1 MSKLFCNF
9 AAAMK
14 RSMKNH
20 IMVYAA
26 LACFLLCGCQALE
39 KKQQS
44 GAAVELNGHYL
55 YRSTLDSLTLGMNSE
70 DSLRAAQQYIR
81 QWAQDILLYDEAMSR
96 TNPQIESMVEDYR
109 RTLYAQA
116 YEERLV
122 DRRMSKNIMDST
134 VVALYQ
140 QMPERFKLDESI
152 MKGMLVVVPSDAPN
166 IPKLRQWMSAQS
178 LDKIEKYAYQN
189 ASGYELF
196 ADQWKTTTEIM
207 RLLPIERADLESK
220 LKTENHIEMPDSTKI
235 YLLQIT
241 EKYTRGE
248 AMPVEY
254 ARSEIEKIILN
265 ARQVEFMRKE
275 RERLYNEAIQKRKI
289 HFYEN

>member
-1 MSKLFCNF
+1 
-9 AAAMK
+9 MK
-14 RSMKNH
+14 RTW
-20 IMVYAA
+20 IIVAA
-26 LACFLLCGCQALE
+26 LACLSLYGCQAFE

-70 DSLRAAQQYIR
+70 DSLRAAQLFIR
-81 QWAQDILLYDEAMSR
+81 QWAQDILLYDATMSH
-96 TNPQIESMVEDYR
+96 TNAQIETMVEDYR

-122 DRRMSKNIMDST
+122 ESRMSKTITDST
-134 VVALYQ
+134 VNALYQ

-166 IPKLRQWMSAQS
+166 IQKLRQWMAAQS
-178 LDKIEKYAYQN
+178 LDKLEKYVYQN

-196 ADQWKTTTEIM
+196 VDQWKTTTEII
-207 RLLPIERADLESK
+207 RLVPIERADLESR
-220 LKTENHIEMPDSTKI
+220 LKGSNHIEVADSSKI

-241 EKYTRGE
+241 EKSMRGE

-254 ARSEIEKIILN
+254 ARPQIEKIILN
-265 ARQVEFMRKE
+265 ARRVEFMRKE

-289 HFYEN
+289 HFYE

>member
-1 MSKLFCNF
+1 
-9 AAAMK
+9 MK

-20 IMVYAA
+20 LIVYAA
-26 LACFLLCGCQALE
+26 LACFLFCGCQALE

>member
-220 LKTENHIEMPDSTKI
+220 LKAGNHIEMPDSTKI